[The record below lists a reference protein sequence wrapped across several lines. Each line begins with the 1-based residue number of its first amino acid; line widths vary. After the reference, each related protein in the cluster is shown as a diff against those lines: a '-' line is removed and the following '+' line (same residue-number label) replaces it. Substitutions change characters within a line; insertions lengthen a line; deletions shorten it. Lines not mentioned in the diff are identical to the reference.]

1 MFTLRLKMKVVIGVL
16 MLVSLVLSAC
26 APAATPVPTP
36 LPTNKP
42 AAPAATSAPAPTAV
56 PTAVPTAAP
65 TAVPDYLASILKRG
79 TLIVSTDPAYPPQ
92 SELVENAVRPKDTK
106 CDASQHTASEFKGF
120 DIAVAVE
127 IAKRLG
133 VEACFVTP
141 DWTLITAGSWA
152 DRWDISVGSMTITPE
167 RMKVLY
173 FSQPYY
179 TTPAAIFVHKNN
191 KTFAK
196 PEDLSGKKVGSCSG
210 CTYESYLNGSLAI
223 PGENIDFLIKNPQY
237 KGYDTDTSALQD
249 LMLGDG
255 VRLDAVLTAE
265 PTGQA
270 FIASGKPLKEL
281 GGPIFFEYL
290 AAAIDRKQ
298 TQDPISFLNKVS
310 EVIQQMHS
318 DGTLLKLSQQYYST
332 DLTTAAAKFDIKALA
347 QTP

>member
-1 MFTLRLKMKVVIGVL
+1 MFALRLKMKVVISVL

-92 SELVENAVRPKDTK
+92 SELVENVVRPTDTK
-106 CDASQHTASEFKGF
+106 CAATEHTANEFKGF

-152 DRWDISVGSMTITPE
+152 GRWDISVGSMTITPE
-167 RMKVLY
+167 RAKVLY
-173 FSQPYY
+173 FGQPYY
-179 TTPAAIFVHKNN
+179 TTPAALFVFKDN
-191 KTFAK
+191 TTYTK
-196 PEDLSGKKVGSCSG
+196 PSDLDGKKIGVCGG
-210 CTYESYLNGSLAI
+210 CTYESYLNGNLDI
-223 PGENIDFLIKNPQY
+223 PGETINYVIKDAVV
-237 KGYDTDTSALQD
+237 KSYDTDTTALED
-249 LMLGDG
+249 LALGDG
-255 VRLDAVLTAE
+255 VRLDAVLTAL
-265 PTGQA
+265 PT
-270 FIASGKPLKEL
+270 
-281 GGPIFFEYL
+281 
-290 AAAIDRKQ
+290 
-298 TQDPISFLNKVS
+298 
-310 EVIQQMHS
+310 
-318 DGTLLKLSQQYYST
+318 
-332 DLTTAAAKFDIKALA
+332 
-347 QTP
+347 